1 MSEQFSVSGTERS
14 AQVNKPRVSLS
25 IYQWLQAFE
34 RVKSLPEGTQLGEYR
49 LDYILDAPHPPS
61 IWLKH
66 RVNKKLQGHGVRLG
80 DPLIHELVGYI

>member
-34 RVKSLPEGTQLGEYR
+34 RVKSLPHGTRLGEFTFNYV
-49 LDYILDAPHPPS
+49 LDDPHPKS
-61 IWLKH
+61 VWLTH
-66 RVNKKLQGHGVRLG
+66 RVNKKLQGRGVRLG